1 MKILKVLGKQ
11 STLFLELSSIIN
23 ITTKLIPSGQHL
35 RPYHIF
41 MILFLFENFEQQPS
55 FWSKI
60 HLWNLLNTPLQELL
74 K

>member
-11 STLFLELSSIIN
+11 GTLFLELSSIIN

-41 MILFLFENFEQQPS
+41 MILFYLKILSSSLVFDQKSTFEISWTRHFKNC
-55 FWSKI
+55 
-60 HLWNLLNTPLQELL
+60 
-74 K
+74 